1 MKAQPQLNV
10 RKAALYSI
18 IINALQIIAVCAL
31 AVYILHDGLNQ
42 SLRGPL
48 GDIVVLILAAV
59 VSWGAVMDIR
69 EAYHAGKLSFKLHG
83 LDETVHQM
91 NDMNIALRAQR
102 HDFLNHLQVVYS
114 LIEMKEYEE
123 ANRYIE
129 QVYGDIQSLSQALKT
144 RCAPVN
150 ALLRVKM
157 AEARQRGIQTEC
169 TVHAAWED
177 LPLPAWE
184 MCRVLS
190 NLIDNAMDALKET
203 ENPCLWISLN
213 EDVKSY
219 SFEVKNNGPAIPE
232 KNLHSIFDAGFSGK
246 GEGRG
251 MGLFIA
257 RETMR
262 GVKGDLNVESTNEA
276 TAFQGWV
283 PKPRKD
289 IEKNLSA
296 K

>member
-1 MKAQPQLNV
+1 MKMQPQLNI

-18 IINALQIIAVCAL
+18 VINALQIVAAVAL
-31 AVYILHDGLNQ
+31 AVYILSDGVNQ
-42 SLRGPL
+42 SLHGPL
-48 GDIVVLILAAV
+48 GDIVVLLLAAV
-59 VSWGAVMDIR
+59 VTWGAVMDIR
-69 EAYHAGKLSFKLHG
+69 EAYKAGKLSFKLRG
-83 LDETVHQM
+83 LDETVNQM
-91 NDMNIALRAQR
+91 SEMNIALRAQR

-114 LIEMKEYEE
+114 LMEMKEYEE

-144 RCAPVN
+144 ACAPVN
-150 ALLRVKM
+150 ALLRAKI
-157 AEARQRGIQTEC
+157 AEARQRGIQAEWE
-169 TVHAAWED
+169 VHATWES

-190 NLIDNAMDALKET
+190 NLIDNAMDALEGR
-203 ENPCLWISLN
+203 PDPRLWITLG

-232 KNLHSIFDAGFSGK
+232 KNLASIFDAGFSGK

-251 MGLFIA
+251 MGLYIA

-262 GVKGDLNVESTNEA
+262 SADGDLIVESSGEF
-276 TAFQGWV
+276 TAFRGFL
-283 PKPRKD
+283 PKPLKPRED
-289 IEKNLSA
+289 DA
-296 K
+296 AR